1 MKKNKEKLIC
11 DEPNIQDPDSFD
23 EEFSDGSGINPL
35 SDDELRL
42 IKAVKKNE
50 PDRSKL
56 PPHDNSDLAKAKRYA
71 KKNLVSVIFVIL
83 TIVMLA
89 AVILILGII
98 LFKSI
103 KALPSKDDY
112 KVTLGDEEY
121 TLSYK
126 DSDRDGT
133 FYFDVRKIADYGGL
147 IVSGGEGRLKISCP
161 DGTYVR
167 FEHGNDTA
175 TVNGVR
181 VHVNGKVEITEK
193 TEKSEGECLVPF
205 SFIQKLFSFEKE
217 NGAPG
222 IRIKFSNEDNTI
234 IIRKVTIRETGEA
247 LPISFSPDC
256 FNIAEDMAMKNDKA
270 NDPDLAF
277 ACVNATLL
285 VNKHNPLGADY
296 APEGLLSLNEMGCPV
311 ASGREFKL
319 DPIAA
324 KALIKMLGDLH
335 AAIAEKDG
343 IVVTSAY
350 RSYEYQ
356 VKIFNKY
363 VTNLMER
370 NGLSYDQAIAEV
382 TKTSARPGESE
393 HQSALCVDL
402 IEKDKI
408 NLDVSFEN
416 TAAFAWLSQ
425 NASRYGYILR
435 YPNDKVELTG
445 YDYEPWHYRFVGID
459 AARTIY
465 EDKICLEEYLAKY

>member
-1 MKKNKEKLIC
+1 MKKNKEKLIY
-11 DEPNIQDPDSFD
+11 DEPEVSEPDTFGD
-23 EEFSDGSGINPL
+23 EFPDESGTQPL
-35 SDDELRL
+35 TDDELRL
-42 IKAVKKNE
+42 IRAVKKKE

-71 KKNLVSVIFVIL
+71 KKNIVSVIFVIL

-103 KALPSKDDY
+103 QALPSKDDY
-112 KVTLGDEEY
+112 KVTLGEEEY

-217 NGAPG
+217 SGAPG

-256 FNIAEDMAMKNDKA
+256 FNIAEDMAMENDKK
-270 NDPDLAF
+270 NNPDLAF
-277 ACVNATLL
+277 ACVKATLL
-285 VNKHNPLGADY
+285 VNKSNPLGADY
-296 APEGLLSLNEMGCPV
+296 APEGLFSLNEMGCPV
-311 ASGREFKL
+311 ASGREFTL

-324 KALIKMLGDLH
+324 EALVKMLEDMH
-335 AAIAEKDG
+335 AELDESDG

-356 VKIFNKY
+356 VKIFDKY
-363 VTNLMER
+363 VADLMDR
-370 NGLSYDQAIAEV
+370 NGLSYEQALSEV
-382 TKTSARPGESE
+382 MKTSARPGESE

-402 IEKDKI
+402 IEKGKL
-408 NLDVSFEN
+408 NLDVKFEE
-416 TAAFAWLSQ
+416 TAAFEWLSK
-425 NASRYGYILR
+425 NAYRYGFILR
-435 YPNDKVELTG
+435 YPKDKVELTG

-465 EDKICLEEYLAKY
+465 EDKICLEEYLVKY